1 MKKLLIATLSLGLL
15 MAVPGFAQ
23 DQSSSSSGA
32 SGSDASKSS
41 ASSDTSK
48 SGKSSAKLK
57 SITGKISD
65 DGQSFTSDKDSSKK
79 WTIMNPEAVKG
90 HEGHHVKLSAHVYP
104 DKDSVHVMSVKMAAE
119 KGAKSDMKS
128 DTSSSSG
135 SSTTPK

>member
-1 MKKLLIATLSLGLL
+1 MKKLLIATMSLGLL

-23 DQSSSSSGA
+23 DQSSSSSS
-32 SGSDASKSS
+32 SGTDTSKTS
-41 ASSDTSK
+41 ASSDSSK
-48 SGKSSAKLK
+48 GAAKAKLK
-57 SITGKISD
+57 NITGKISD

-119 KGAKSDMKS
+119 KGASAKAGSGD
-128 DTSSSSG
+128 SSSN
-135 SSTTPK
+135 PK